1 MSIFL
6 VFFFFIIGKKAAIR
20 KNIEFK
26 YHFVP
31 SMCMHMFPVYNLLMN
46 HIYIYNFQKFLA
58 LG

>member
-6 VFFFFIIGKKAAIR
+6 VFFFLSLAKR
-20 KNIEFK
+20 QQLEKNIEFK